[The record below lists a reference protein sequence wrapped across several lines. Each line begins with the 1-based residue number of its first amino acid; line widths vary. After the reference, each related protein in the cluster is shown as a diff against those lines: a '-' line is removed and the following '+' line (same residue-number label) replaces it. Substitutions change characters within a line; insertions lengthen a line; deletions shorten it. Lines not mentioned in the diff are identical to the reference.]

1 MMGRPLTY
9 LGADLGVLEGVGDQ
23 DLGPLGVRRGARE
36 ANRTAVFGWT
46 SLTPSE
52 LRIAA
57 LVRDGLTNR
66 EIGYEL
72 HMSKYTV
79 AQHIK
84 EMFKRTGSVNRTD
97 LINRAHI
104 TGILN
109 GHDDIR
115 PTEG

>member
-1 MMGRPLTY
+1 MI
-9 LGADLGVLEGVGDQ
+9 
-23 DLGPLGVRRGARE
+23 AR
-36 ANRTAVFGWT
+36 
-46 SLTPSE
+46 
-52 LRIAA
+52 
-57 LVRDGLTNR
+57 GLTNR

-109 GHDDIR
+109 DGLDGIGPSER
-115 PTEG
+115 

>member
-1 MMGRPLTY
+1 LNENSFSGSAAANTSNAFSPLTAKQ
-9 LGADLGVLEGVGDQ
+9 LSILEMI
-23 DLGPLGVRRGARE
+23 AR
-36 ANRTAVFGWT
+36 
-46 SLTPSE
+46 
-52 LRIAA
+52 
-57 LVRDGLTNR
+57 GLTNR

-109 GHDDIR
+109 GHDSIR